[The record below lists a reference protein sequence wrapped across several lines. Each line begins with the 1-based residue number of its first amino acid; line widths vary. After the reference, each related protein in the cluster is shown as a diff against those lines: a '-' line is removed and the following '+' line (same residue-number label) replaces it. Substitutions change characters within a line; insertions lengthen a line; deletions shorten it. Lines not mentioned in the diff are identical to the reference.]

1 MTLSHHILHRVALVL
16 ILPLLIVGM
25 LVDLIRYVWSIA
37 FNVNKAWSIALG
49 QDDADNV
56 ALNGRLGQSIS
67 SRAAFA
73 CKAQRRWGCA
83 LCALLDDV
91 NPGHCQRALTDKDQ
105 NL

>member
-16 ILPLLIVGM
+16 ILPVLVFGM
-25 LVDLIRYVWSIA
+25 LVNLIRYVWSIA
-37 FNVNKAWSIALG
+37 FDVNKAWAIALG

-67 SRAAFA
+67 SRAAVA
-73 CKAQRRWGCA
+73 CKALKPWGCVT
-83 LCALLDDV
+83 CDLLNDV